1 MNEREQQT
9 YKTLKITVNGKPL
22 SKELVV
28 DSITFAPVS
37 DICTKTNVSLT
48 ETAIS

>member
-1 MNEREQQT
+1 MNEKEQT

-37 DICTKTNVSLT
+37 DICTKANISLAKTTNS
-48 ETAIS
+48 

>member
-1 MNEREQQT
+1 MNEKEQT

-37 DICTKTNVSLT
+37 DIYTKANVSLT
-48 ETAIS
+48 ETTIS